1 MVWNIKLYNKYAA
14 DTVVILLGGYTC
26 KSVEAVVNVFQDVEK
41 IGGLKMNVDKTVV
54 LPMAR
59 VIITEIKIR
68 INFESAIELF
78 RIAQHLFSV
87 Y

>member
-14 DTVVILLGGYTC
+14 DTVVILLGGY

-41 IGGLKMNVDKTVV
+41 NSGLKMNVDKSVV

-68 INFESAIELF
+68 INFK
-78 RIAQHLFSV
+78 SV
-87 Y
+87 TRFVFGQQTKMK

>member
-14 DTVVILLGGYTC
+14 DTVVILLGGY

-41 IGGLKMNVDKTVV
+41 NSGLKMNVDKSEV

-68 INFESAIELF
+68 INFK
-78 RIAQHLFSV
+78 SV
-87 Y
+87 TRFVFGQQTKMK